1 MEAKVQNYDG
11 DDWGDDSYDDE
22 PEEPPPP
29 AKPSVRQPGQ
39 SGQLSTTHSSAFMPP
54 PRTFSQPVP
63 ANAPQTVLSH
73 RAPSFPA
80 PSSVSQ
86 NRSSPPIAATGQATT
101 GQAATGQAASRFPP
115 RKSSMRSM
123 KQQEGSDTAESS
135 SGSRPQLEQKTDV
148 SLHGAGGSEAPGK
161 PSFVRPSD
169 IYRRLEGEKESQR
182 LSLESGRPSMD
193 SVRSRGDSVSP
204 ANAPRSST
212 EQRQRTNL
220 DRDDGTPR
228 SPRSTL
234 APVAERK
241 SEYGLDR
248 LLANTQA
255 EPNKGGNDTLQPLT
269 LGPDGELNENPRRF
283 STSPKLPDLSRVS
296 GFGED
301 FFANSL
307 RFSTGPGSLLP
318 SVTEGQSAPAP
329 SQQNDGLKQSIE
341 PVTQPRSSVLEG
353 PKLDPN
359 PSIIMPSSS
368 DNARSGTSG
377 PVDTTDQQ
385 PTPPRPQL
393 PGGWVSE
400 TSALGPE
407 DIMSAQASP
416 GGTGSST
423 PVDLEPTT
431 QVKSIPST
439 GDNAGVPPED
449 RVTQVHQGDFGS
461 VAGHHDDA
469 VASKV
474 ISAGP
479 GHHPTPHSLPPLQT
493 QSPLGPAS
501 ASRNQGKSPPIANAT
516 ESSLD
521 NRSRATTAS
530 EYTPTAPLNPYRLSI
545 SRPDFA
551 VENTERKSTT
561 STVGTGSPYKESDKL
576 REEIMKTLS
585 PSQLNS
591 SSFDEVLANP
601 NQEQDEATR
610 ESRYLSGV
618 YDDYLSLAEEKTL
631 LETGR
636 ALKNESM
643 LASHQSTEPRS
654 TADATPQMDTPIPPV
669 APLSPKRTSEPELEP
684 GKRPRRFSWEQ
695 PPAWETMGPTKTG
708 STNETAKE
716 SGSPTRQHT
725 GSSTEHSPEQPVGAT
740 SGLTQPEGTGTPHEP
755 PKPNDRANGPARV
768 ATPDQPSPVSMS
780 TDSSPAVD
788 VRRSLAEEKVLIE
801 SSSHLFEPPQTEHPA
816 LSEHSD
822 SLAVLSPTSL
832 ETPANPSTQ
841 PLKIMAF
848 REILSLPS
856 PNQRT
861 QKFDDTRHQF
871 FGMDSGL
878 SNWLMHMS
886 TQLEQPEG
894 TRQGDSQQTSTVAQ
908 SPTAPPGMQQS
919 SQQPYYQQYLNA
931 SAPNMAMGPPRRT
944 STGNLLAQSGPTT
957 SGFNSGNQVGA
968 KGKELLH
975 TAGAFG
981 NKGIKSGM
989 KLFSKGKSKLRER
1002 ANDKVFF

>member
-1 MEAKVQNYDG
+1 
-11 DDWGDDSYDDE
+11 
-22 PEEPPPP
+22 
-29 AKPSVRQPGQ
+29 
-39 SGQLSTTHSSAFMPP
+39 MPP
-54 PRTFSQPVP
+54 PRTFSQPAP

-80 PSSVSQ
+80 PSSISQ
-86 NRSSPPIAATGQATT
+86 NRSSPPI
-101 GQAATGQAASRFPP
+101 AATGQAASRFPP

-123 KQQEGSDTAESS
+123 KQQEGSDTADVIASGSRPGSS
-135 SGSRPQLEQKTDV
+135 SGSRPQLDQKTDA
-148 SLHGAGGSEAPGK
+148 SPYGAGGSEAPGK
-161 PSFVRPSD
+161 PSFIRPSD
-169 IYRRLEGEKESQR
+169 VYRRLGEEKEMQR
-182 LSLESGRPSMD
+182 LSSESGRPSSD
-193 SVRSRGDSVSP
+193 SIRNRGDSASP
-204 ANAPRSST
+204 ANGPLSST
-212 EQRQRTNL
+212 EQQKRTSF

-248 LLANTQA
+248 LLANTQV
-255 EPNKGGNDTLQPLT
+255 EPNKGGNDTLQPPT
-269 LGPDGELNENPRRF
+269 QGAGFDGNEELNGPPRRF

-301 FFANSL
+301 FFSKSL
-307 RFSTGPGSLLP
+307 RFSTGPGSLLQ
-318 SVTEGQSAPAP
+318 SVTESQSVPKP
-329 SQQNDGLKQSIE
+329 GEQDDVLTQQ
-341 PVTQPRSSVLEG
+341 RSSVLDG

-368 DNARSGTSG
+368 DNARSGSSG
-377 PVDTTDQQ
+377 PVNTTGQQ
-385 PTPPRPQL
+385 PTPSRPHL

-400 TSALGPE
+400 TSALGTE
-407 DIMSAQASP
+407 DVTTAQASP
-416 GGTGSST
+416 DGTGYST
-423 PVDLEPTT
+423 PADLEPTT
-431 QVKSIPST
+431 QIKSIPA
-439 GDNAGVPPED
+439 GDNAGGPPAD
-449 RVTQVHQGDFGS
+449 RVTQIHQGDFGS

-474 ISAGP
+474 VSAGP

-493 QSPLGPAS
+493 ENPLGPAN
-501 ASRNQGKSPPIANAT
+501 ASRNQGVKSPPTASTNDA
-516 ESSLD
+516 SLD
-521 NRSRATTAS
+521 NRSRATTTS
-530 EYTPTAPLNPYRLSI
+530 EYTPTAPLNPYRLSM

-591 SSFDEVLANP
+591 SSYDEALMNP

-618 YDDYLSLAEEKTL
+618 YDDYLSLVEEKTL

-643 LASHQSTEPRS
+643 LASDQSTEPRS
-654 TADATPQMDTPIPPV
+654 TTDATPHMDTSIPPV

-684 GKRPRRFSWEQ
+684 GKRPRRFSWER
-695 PPAWETMGPTKTG
+695 PPAWETMGPAKTG

-725 GSSTEHSPEQPVGAT
+725 GSPSEHSPEQPVGAT
-740 SGLTQPEGTGTPHEP
+740 SRLTQPEGTDTSHEP
-755 PKPNDRANGPARV
+755 PKPNDHADGPARV
-768 ATPDQPSPVSMS
+768 ATPDQPSPVSLS

-822 SLAVLSPTSL
+822 SLAVLPPTSI
-832 ETPANPSTQ
+832 EASANPATQ
-841 PLKIMAF
+841 PSKIMAF

-878 SNWLMHMS
+878 SNWLMHMKI
-886 TQLEQPEG
+886 QLEQPEG
-894 TRQGDSQQTSTVAQ
+894 TREGDSQQTSTVAQ
-908 SPTAPPGMQQS
+908 SPSTPLGMQQS
-919 SQQPYYQQYLNA
+919 AQQPYYQQYLNA
-931 SAPNMAMGPPRRT
+931 SAPNTAMGPPRRT
-944 STGNLLAQSGPTT
+944 STGNLLAPSGPTT
-957 SGFNSGNQVGA
+957 SGFNNSGNQVGA

-989 KLFSKGKSKLRER
+989 KLFSKGKNKLRER